1 MSEMG
6 NPAGES
12 VRSVT
17 RALQIL
23 AVFDE
28 DHAVCSLIELLDR
41 ANLPKTTALRLIH
54 TLLRNGFLFRRGDGR
69 FCLGPVLIPLSRAVE
84 VAWRLP
90 VAADA
95 TMEVVR
101 ARTRETVNLYLL
113 EGMSRVCVA
122 QKQGSQHIRFV
133 IPVGVRL
140 PLWAGA
146 AGKLLLAHGDRDF
159 FESVIRASG
168 KEEDFSAGLAVELAQ
183 IRRQGF
189 AVSRDERERGAS
201 SVAAP
206 ILDRRGAVTAALAV
220 SGPTSRFTDDRV
232 ADFVVVLTDA
242 VHQMAA
248 ALIGAAEV
256 SSPGHAFE
264 GLGMGL

>member
-1 MSEMG
+1 VSE
-6 NPAGES
+6 AVQGEA

-23 AVFDE
+23 GAFDDE
-28 DHAVCSLIELLDR
+28 HAVCSLSELLDR
-41 ANLPKTTALRLIH
+41 AQLPKTTALRLIQ
-54 TLLRNGFLFRRGDGR
+54 TLQRNGFLFRRSDGGI
-69 FCLGPVLIPLSRAVE
+69 CLGPALIRLSRAVE

-90 VAADA
+90 LAADA
-95 TMEVVR
+95 TMESVR
-101 ARTRETVNLYLL
+101 AQTRETVNLYLL
-113 EGMSRVCVA
+113 EGIWRVCVA
-122 QKQGSQHIRFV
+122 QKQGTQHIRFV

-159 FESVIRASG
+159 FESVMRASG
-168 KEEDFSAGLAVELAQ
+168 KEEDFSAGLAVDLAQ
-183 IRRQGF
+183 IRRQGY

-206 ILDRRGAVTAALAV
+206 IVDRRGGVTAALAL

-232 ADFVVVLTDA
+232 AEFAAVLTEA
-242 VHQMAA
+242 VQQMAV
-248 ALIGAAEV
+248 ALTGSIDGAYPGLQVEGSEV
-256 SSPGHAFE
+256 T
-264 GLGMGL
+264 L

>member
-1 MSEMG
+1 MSDHAAQG
-6 NPAGES
+6 DA

-23 AVFDE
+23 AAFDDE
-28 DHAVCSLIELLDR
+28 HAICSLTELLDR
-41 ANLPKTTALRLIH
+41 AQLPKTTALRLIQ
-54 TLLRNGFLFRRGDGR
+54 TLQRSGFLFRRNDGR
-69 FCLGPVLIPLSRAVE
+69 FCLGPVLIRLSRAVE

-90 VAADA
+90 LAADA
-95 TMEVVR
+95 TMESVR

-122 QKQGSQHIRFV
+122 QKQGPQHIRFV

-146 AGKLLLAHGDRDF
+146 SGKLLLAHGDRDL

-168 KEEDFSAGLAVELAQ
+168 KEEDFSAGLAVDLAQ
-183 IRRQGF
+183 IRQRGY

-206 ILDRRGAVTAALAV
+206 IVDRRGIVSAALAV
-220 SGPTSRFTDDRV
+220 SGPTSRFTEDRV
-232 ADFVVVLTDA
+232 AEFAAVLTEA
-242 VHQMAA
+242 VQQMAV
-248 ALIGAAEV
+248 ALTGSADSVFQGQPVEGSEV
-256 SSPGHAFE
+256 S
-264 GLGMGL
+264 L

>member
-1 MSEMG
+1 MSG
-6 NPAGES
+6 PASEGET

-23 AVFDE
+23 AAFDDE
-28 DHAVCSLIELLDR
+28 HAICSLTELLER
-41 ANLPKTTALRLIH
+41 AHLPKTTALRLIQS
-54 TLLRNGFLFRRGDGR
+54 LLRNGFLFRRGDGR
-69 FCLGPVLIPLSRAVE
+69 FCLGPALIRLARAVD

-90 VAADA
+90 LAADA
-95 TMEVVR
+95 TMESVR
-101 ARTRETVNLYLL
+101 SRTRETVNLYLL

-122 QKQGSQHIRFV
+122 QKQGPQHIRFV

-146 AGKLLLAHGDRDF
+146 ARKLLLAHGDRDF
-159 FESVIRASG
+159 FESVLRASG
-168 KEEDFSAGLAVELAQ
+168 KEEDFSAGLAVELGQ
-183 IRRQGF
+183 IREQGY

-206 ILDRRGAVTAALAV
+206 ILDRRGGVTAALSV

-232 ADFVVVLTDA
+232 ADFAAVLTEA
-242 VHQMAA
+242 VQQMAA
-248 ALIGAAEV
+248 ALTGSSEAA
-256 SSPGHAFE
+256 SPGSPIARSE
-264 GLGMGL
+264 VGL

>member
-1 MSEMG
+1 MSETG
-6 NPAGES
+6 GAPSES
-12 VRSVT
+12 VRSVA

-23 AVFDE
+23 SAFDDE
-28 DHAVCSLIELLDR
+28 HAVCSLTELLER
-41 ANLPKTTALRLIH
+41 SQLPKTTALRLIQTH
-54 TLLRNGFLFRRGDGR
+54 VRSGFLFRRTDGR
-69 FCLGPVLIPLSRAVE
+69 FCLGPVLIRLSRAVE

-90 VAADA
+90 LAADA
-95 TMEVVR
+95 TMESVR
-101 ARTRETVNLYLL
+101 ARTRETVNLYVL

-122 QKQGSQHIRFV
+122 QKQGPQHIRFV

-146 AGKLLLAHGDRDF
+146 SGKLLLAHGDRRF
-159 FESVIRASG
+159 FESVLKASG

-183 IRRQGF
+183 IREQGF

-206 ILDRRGAVTAALAV
+206 IGDRRGGVTAALAV

-232 ADFVVVLTDA
+232 AEFAAVLTEA
-242 VHQMAA
+242 VQQMSA
-248 ALIGAAEV
+248 ALTGAAEG
-256 SSPGHAFE
+256 PGHPVQ
-264 GLGMGL
+264 GLEVGP

>member
-1 MSEMG
+1 MSE
-6 NPAGES
+6 AALAQGES
-12 VRSVT
+12 VRSVV

-23 AVFDE
+23 AAFDDE
-28 DHAVCSLIELLDR
+28 HAICSMTELLER
-41 ANLPKTTALRLIH
+41 AHLPKTTALRLIQ
-54 TLLRNGFLFRRGDGR
+54 TMLRSGFLFRRADGR

-95 TMEVVR
+95 TMESVR
-101 ARTRETVNLYLL
+101 ARTRETVNLYVL

-122 QKQGSQHIRFV
+122 QKQGPQHIRFV

-146 AGKLLLAHGDRDF
+146 SGKLLLAHGDRDF
-159 FESVIRASG
+159 FESVVGASG
-168 KEEDFSAGLAVELAQ
+168 KEEDFSAGLAVELAE
-183 IRRQGF
+183 IRRQGY

-206 ILDRRGAVTAALAV
+206 IINPRGGVSAALAV
-220 SGPTSRFTDDRV
+220 SGPTSRFGDDRV
-232 ADFVVVLTDA
+232 AEFAGVLIEA
-242 VHQMAA
+242 VQLMAA
-248 ALIGAAEV
+248 ALTGWTETHGQ
-256 SSPGHAFE
+256 PTE
-264 GLGMGL
+264 GLEVGQ